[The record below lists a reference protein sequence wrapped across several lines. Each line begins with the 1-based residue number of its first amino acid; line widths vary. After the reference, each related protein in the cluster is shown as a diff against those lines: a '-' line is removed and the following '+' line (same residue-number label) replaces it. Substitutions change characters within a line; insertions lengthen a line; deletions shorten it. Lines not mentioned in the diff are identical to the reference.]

1 MSATLLMEA
10 RRELGRLP
18 PVLDALLTGLD
29 PAGARTRP
37 ADAEGSPVE
46 ILCHLRDG
54 GDGSFGA
61 APGGILDGAGEFAPI
76 APERWAEERRYRE
89 ASLPEVME
97 TLCARRRASLDLLAS
112 VAPDRLG

>member
-37 ADAEGSPVE
+37 AAGVE
-46 ILCHLRDG
+46 PLELMLEPNVMMLDTGCVWG
-54 GDGSFGA
+54 GPLTA
-61 APGGILDGAGEFAPI
+61 IRLDDRRVFQVPSRSAI
-76 APERWAEERRYRE
+76 APK
-89 ASLPEVME
+89 PF
-97 TLCARRRASLDLLAS
+97 
-112 VAPDRLG
+112 G